1 MTGAPAETIPTA
13 SFDDA
18 SLLSMSSLSIQNAA
32 PSPTSSKDGYEHLSA
47 PSTAS
52 HPATPLNSS
61 QIFSHSS
68 PTDKKARLLY
78 CRSHVS
84 IHPTSHRNDDISGY
98 LAIVQTDSPVSAPL
112 PESTGS
118 LKPPNGA
125 ILIVW
130 VPNEL
135 LEQMNEQD
143 RESYKRVDENSGK
156 GTSEREEDG
165 FVFISLPPPRGE
177 KYAFSIPLSDVYSIL
192 VYPPSLSHWHGSAT
206 LNLIGGVSLPTL
218 YFHDDESPLLLS
230 PPSPNSPDG
239 PIPRSQ
245 WGFPPFLAL
254 LKSNAS
260 LLRSRLIASGQS
272 RGAELWLVNP
282 TKSDREVHEHAV
294 EDSVPPR
301 STSRSSP
308 TTSPPDVQQAP
319 YPPKPFFP
327 NPSVLSQNTPKQTLL
342 TGLSTLTNLSR
353 KTAQQL
359 LSHPL
364 AQPMVPH
371 LPPIVQ
377 NFVNASGEWERS
389 GRSSTKAAGGGD
401 VANEFEAARLYLA
414 RWARVVAEEGERA
427 RRNEVTRHA
436 DLAQSVRVGS
446 EDLASSLGV
455 FSLLTSPNSKRPIPH
470 PTRMPHQPIT
480 AKEWDLFAAQRRD
493 ELWVRR
499 EIFRRGLPSASEV
512 GNEHVRREGWE
523 VLLGVVP
530 WSVGGLGGGEAGQP
544 KRRQE
549 RHELLEKKRNEY
561 RLLKKRW
568 QEEADAR
575 RTDSWKDEWH
585 RIDVDCRR
593 TDRQQAIYAVPA
605 SAVVQGE
612 GDTGSGE
619 PRRFWE
625 DGAEETAG
633 DQAGQA
639 TLNPHIAALRTILM
653 TYHTYRPEL
662 GYVQGM
668 SDLLSPTYVVFGAN
682 EADAFWGL
690 VGIMQMLESNFL
702 RDQSGMKHK
711 LSTLQQLIRVMD
723 PELYTH
729 LERTDSLNLFFCF
742 RWILIAFKRE
752 FSFDVVIKLW
762 DILWTNYYSNDFV
775 LFVALAILQSH
786 RDVIIRYLT
795 EFDEVLKYAND
806 LSGTIDLVTTLA
818 QAEVLFLAF
827 RGLVEDTDH
836 DNALD
841 ELGESTLR
849 RRRLSAGSASSLAS
863 RGTPA
868 RTIISDDLRQCLVG
882 WKDTGS
888 GLSGEMSPQMVSPGV
903 TSHQATTREGV
914 SENVR
919 GLSISSVPIGYA

>member
-1 MTGAPAETIPTA
+1 MKFLSAFDTTIPPSRTMTGTPAE
-13 SFDDA
+13 
-18 SLLSMSSLSIQNAA
+18 
-32 PSPTSSKDGYEHLSA
+32 
-47 PSTAS
+47 
-52 HPATPLNSS
+52 
-61 QIFSHSS
+61 
-68 PTDKKARLLY
+68 ARLLY
-78 CRSHVS
+78 CKSHVS

-125 ILIVW
+125 ILISW

-143 RESYKRVDENSGK
+143 RESYKR
-156 GTSEREEDG
+156 
-165 FVFISLPPPRGE
+165 
-177 KYAFSIPLSDVYSIL
+177 
-192 VYPPSLSHWHGSAT
+192 
-206 LNLIGGVSLPTL
+206 
-218 YFHDDESPLLLS
+218 
-230 PPSPNSPDG
+230 
-239 PIPRSQ
+239 
-245 WGFPPFLAL
+245 
-254 LKSNAS
+254 
-260 LLRSRLIASGQS
+260 S

-294 EDSVPPR
+294 EDPVPPR
-301 STSRSSP
+301 STSKSSH

-327 NPSVLSQNTPKQTLL
+327 NSSVLSQNTPKQTLL

-389 GRSSTKAAGGGD
+389 GRSTTKTAGGGD

-480 AKEWDLFAAQRRD
+480 AKEWDLFAAQGRD

-549 RHELLEKKRNEY
+549 RHELLEKKRTEY
-561 RLLKKRW
+561 AVLKKRW

-593 TDRQQAIYAVPA
+593 TDRQQAIYAVPG

-612 GDTGSGE
+612 GDPGTGD
-619 PRRFWE
+619 PRLFWE
-625 DGAEETAG
+625 DDAEETAG

-806 LSGTIDLVTTLA
+806 LSGTIDLDTTLA

-849 RRRLSAGSASSLAS
+849 RRRLSAG
-863 RGTPA
+863 
-868 RTIISDDLRQCLVG
+868 QCLVG